1 MKTSINKDGILTIKS
16 ENEIESYAL
25 NKWLKDNYRN
35 PKESDL
41 DEYVIDAKS
50 VFFNAGLFIGD
61 IEIVSR

>member
-25 NKWLKDNYRN
+25 NKWLEDNYRN

-41 DEYVIDAKS
+41 DGYVIDAKS